1 MRGAARFLIAALTLR
16 VCVERT
22 VSPRELLSGGD
33 RGQGAVVPVHRR
45 SPPRRARL
53 LVCATLIFGLGPH
66 APALKASSW
75 RLVGSYQVK
84 FRNVWDLVASRGS
97 ARHVVGDFRP
107 LCAWPQ
113 RHV

>member
-66 APALKASSW
+66 APASSFQLAA
-75 RLVGSYQVK
+75 RGSYQVK